1 MDSAPDTR
9 SWWQTVLA
17 ALRGEAHDYT
27 KGSLTRAIW
36 LLAIPMVLEMA
47 MESTFAIVDVFF
59 VSRLGDDAVATVGV
73 TESMLTIVYAFGIG
87 LAMATTA
94 LVARR
99 VGEKNVDGA
108 VRGASAAVALGIG
121 IGLVLGLPC
130 LVLAPRLLGWMRV
143 DASVIASG
151 ANYTRVVLGG
161 SVVVV
166 LLYLNNAI
174 FRGAGDPALA
184 LRALM
189 LANAIN
195 VVLDPC
201 LIFGLGPFPA
211 LGVTGA
217 GVATLIG
224 RSVGVLYQTW
234 MLRRGVGR
242 IALRGRVA
250 RVELAI
256 VRELARLSVGGVAQF
271 LIATASWVALMRLVT
286 DFGKEAAA
294 GYTIA
299 IRIVVFALMPAW
311 GLSNSAATLV
321 GQNLGANQ
329 PERAERAAWLT
340 GFYNMA
346 FMATVTVVFLVFAP
360 ALVGIFTTKPDTHA
374 LGVSALRTLAYGYV
388 FYAWG
393 MVMAQAF
400 NGAGDTRTPTR
411 LNFFCF
417 WCLQIPLAW
426 TLSHG
431 LELGPAGVFWSVCAA
446 ESVLAVAAIVVF
458 RRGRWKSVRI
468 APDVAPEGAG
478 P

>member
-1 MDSAPDTR
+1 MEPAPDTR
-9 SWWQTVLA
+9 SWWQIVVA

-27 KGSLTRAIW
+27 QGSLTRAIW

-59 VSRLGDDAVATVGV
+59 VAKLGDEAVAAVGV

-99 VGEKNVDGA
+99 IGERNVDGA
-108 VRGASAAVALGIG
+108 VRGASAAVALGLG

-130 LVLAPRLLGWMRV
+130 LVYAPDLLALMKAEP
-143 DASVIASG
+143 AVIEVG
-151 ANYTRVVLGG
+151 TGYTRAVLGG
-161 SVVVV
+161 SVVVL

-184 LRALM
+184 LRALA
-189 LANAIN
+189 LANGIN

-201 LIFGLGPFPA
+201 LIFGWGPFPE

-224 RSVGVLYQTW
+224 RGIGVGYQTW

-242 IALRGRVA
+242 IALRGAAA
-250 RVELAI
+250 RVEARIL
-256 VRELARLSVGGVAQF
+256 RELVRLSLGGVAQF
-271 LIATASWVALMRLVT
+271 LIATASWVALMRIVAP
-286 DFGKEAAA
+286 FGKEALA

-321 GQNLGANQ
+321 GQNLGANR
-329 PERAERAAWLT
+329 PERAERAVWLT
-340 GFYNMA
+340 GSYNMV
-346 FMATVTVVFLVFAP
+346 FMGVVTVVFLSFAP
-360 ALVGIFTTKPDTHA
+360 TLVGIFTAKPETHA

-400 NGAGDTRTPTR
+400 NGAGDTLTPTR

-426 TLSHG
+426 ALAHPF
-431 LELGPAGVFWSVCAA
+431 ELGPVGVFWSVCAS
-446 ESVLAVAAIVVF
+446 ESVLALAGILVF
-458 RRGRWKSVRI
+458 RRGRWKTARI
-468 APDVAPEGAG
+468 APDVVPQ
-478 P
+478 